1 MIHDNMICKY
11 DTKTK
16 KQRLNYKEKA
26 KLEYI
31 NQSFP
36 PYSKKENKLQ
46 ASLPSEQTRLGQV
59 VG

>member
-1 MIHDNMICKY
+1 MICKY

-46 ASLPSEQTRLGQV
+46 ASIPSEQTRLGQV